1 MAYTVAKTIKGRTYL
16 YRVERGRDPQTG
28 KVRNRW
34 TYLGR
39 AAGAGGE
46 AAPPRPAR
54 GETRRRL
61 IDATE
66 RLLERDDASVTP
78 STIATEAGVAHGTF
92 YRHFRDR
99 TQALEAVVARLRES
113 RGATDEGLDDEVAS
127 PAAARAGLRAWML
140 RKLALVRERP
150 ELVRGFYR
158 LVAGDPKLAAFREE
172 RRTQVL
178 ARVQAHLYA
187 VSKRGYA
194 KIDDPAATA
203 RILYTL
209 YDGMYR
215 QRLFDGIAVD
225 DTSIRAAAEA
235 VERIVFFPH

>member
-1 MAYTVAKTIKGRTYL
+1 M
-16 YRVERGRDPQTG
+16 
-28 KVRNRW
+28 
-34 TYLGR
+34 
-39 AAGAGGE
+39 
-46 AAPPRPAR
+46 
-54 GETRRRL
+54 
-61 IDATE
+61 IDAAE

-99 TQALEAVVARLRES
+99 TAVLEAVVARLRES

-150 ELVRGFYR
+150 ELIRGFYR

-172 RRTQVL
+172 RRAQILV
-178 ARVQAHLYA
+178 RFRDHLCA
-187 VSKRGYA
+187 IVNRGYT
-194 KIDDPAATA
+194 KLDDPMATA

-209 YDGMYR
+209 YDGIYR
-215 QRLFDGIAVD
+215 QRIFDGIAVD
-225 DTSIRAAAEA
+225 DTITRAAADA
-235 VERIVFFPH
+235 VERIVFITD